1 MRAAKSNFTAYSSPA
16 KIGSVSRATNILDL
30 IKKNKIEEKREKKV
44 KIYTLLG
51 FFGII
56 LLFGIFI
63 YL

>member
-1 MRAAKSNFTAYSSPA
+1 MRAAKSNFTAYSSPT

-30 IKKNKIEEKREKKV
+30 IKKNKEEQKKEKKV

-51 FFGII
+51 FAGII
-56 LLFGIFI
+56 LILGLFI